1 MRRRRNLKR
10 TLTQLLALAMIA
22 PLLIAAASTVG
33 KRVSLF
39 NGKNLDGWTV
49 LKCEAKVDG
58 GDILI
63 QSGNG
68 LLQSKKK
75 YADFV
80 MEWDWKMLAADK
92 WDSGIY
98 FRYTEVPKK
107 KAWPARYQCNLR
119 KGQEGNIAELK
130 GATSTGLIKPG
141 EWNTFKL
148 TVKGSQCDLQ
158 INGKQAWKA
167 EGLEGPRSGYVA
179 LQAEVPNGGQ
189 HRFRNIYITELE
201 TEKAKEYRARPG
213 RRRPPASV

>member
-1 MRRRRNLKR
+1 MNR
-10 TLTQLLALAMIA
+10 TVKQFLALAVIA
-22 PLLIAAASTVG
+22 PLMIAAAWAAAG
-33 KRVSLF
+33 QRVSLF

-68 LLQSKKK
+68 LLQSKKQ

-80 MEWDWKMLAADK
+80 LEWDWKMLAEDK
-92 WDSGIY
+92 WDSGVY
-98 FRYTEVPKK
+98 FRYNEVPAKRP
-107 KAWPARYQCNLR
+107 WPARYQVNLR
-119 KGQEGNIAELK
+119 KGQEGNVDGLK

-148 TVKGSQCDLQ
+148 TVKGDKAELE
-158 INGKQAWKA
+158 INGKPAWKG
-167 EGLEGPRSGYVA
+167 EGLEELKSGYIA

-189 HRFRNIYITELE
+189 HRFRNIYITELDS
-201 TEKAKEYRARPG
+201 EKK
-213 RRRPPASV
+213 

>member
-1 MRRRRNLKR
+1 MKR
-10 TLTQLLALAMIA
+10 TVTYLLALAALA
-22 PLLIAAASTVG
+22 PMLLATAWAAG
-33 KRVSLF
+33 QRVSLF

-49 LKCEAKVDG
+49 LKCQAKVDN

-63 QSGNG
+63 QGGNG
-68 LLQSKKK
+68 LVQSQKK

-80 MEWDWKMLAADK
+80 LEWDWKMLSADK

-98 FRYTEVPKK
+98 FRYNEVPRKK
-107 KAWPARYQCNLR
+107 PWPARYQANLR
-119 KGQEGNIAELK
+119 KGQEGNVDGLK

-148 TVKGSQCDLQ
+148 TVKGDKCDLQ

-167 EGLEGPRSGYVA
+167 EGLEGPGNGYIA

-189 HRFRNIYITELE
+189 HRFRNIYITELNAE
-201 TEKAKEYRARPG
+201 TPKK
-213 RRRPPASV
+213 